1 MLEKRILEA
10 ETQVENAVAIWTH
23 SLSQVYSLV
32 LPVLVNLIL
41 TLSSWVYV
49 YEMKSENLTVPVF
62 LLDRAA
68 NMTTGNDIYDGML
81 NGLICVGS
89 VGSLS
94 FVMLTF
100 ALYDF
105 RRLIQCWLSLSSL
118 VLMFCVSSTFFN
130 RLTVRLFAVTN
141 PFVVGFFTLIYG
153 TVGCLAFFTN
163 RLPLVFH
170 QVYVVSNC
178 SLVSLFYLQLLPN
191 HTTWFLLACIV
202 LWDIFAVL
210 TPIGP
215 LRQVMDKAQDYSEDV
230 LRFLMFTTAEE
241 EATQLIEEVE
251 VEEKIKYDVV
261 ESDDCSTADEISET
275 WDLDGW
281 STPVEQIEETI
292 ELEVKK
298 TTKTA
303 HDALNDSSARLGMGD
318 FVFYSLLVGK
328 AATSGSVVATLAA
341 AIGVINGLIFTLT
354 AWTDGD
360 ETLPALPV
368 SIFFGML
375 LHFGSLYLIEPMLQL
390 VVLVSF
396 WQIQLLLNTPALA
409 IFVKI
414 VAKDPLRVI
423 LFFLGAFF
431 WLLSVLISGLFALP
445 FSANILPIVF
455 ISALIQEAARVGY
468 FSLLHRAQK
477 DLEKVAA
484 NEVEVF
490 SLRLSFASRH
500 VLAVVCGLGIG
511 VISALFIL
519 INVLADYS
527 SEGIVGLPA
536 SISKDS
542 EYLSVDQASF
552 PIFFSVSN
560 CLLVLDHVAWTIILW
575 DACHNYVYRLQS
587 RWWMGAIVPIIAHL
601 FNNLLSTF
609 ATEQKSIALIGQV
622 MVFVLSSLHCYL
634 ILRKPTRFVRF
645 RNAWAST

>member
-49 YEMKSENLTVPVF
+49 YEMKSENLTVP
-62 LLDRAA
+62 
-68 NMTTGNDIYDGML
+68 L

-241 EATQLIEEVE
+241 EATQLVEEVEVE

-292 ELEVKK
+292 ELKVKK

-390 VVLVSF
+390 VV
-396 WQIQLLLNTPALA
+396 
-409 IFVKI
+409 
-414 VAKDPLRVI
+414 
-423 LFFLGAFF
+423 
-431 WLLSVLISGLFALP
+431 
-445 FSANILPIVF
+445 
-455 ISALIQEAARVGY
+455 
-468 FSLLHRAQK
+468 
-477 DLEKVAA
+477 
-484 NEVEVF
+484 
-490 SLRLSFASRH
+490 
-500 VLAVVCGLGIG
+500 
-511 VISALFIL
+511 
-519 INVLADYS
+519 
-527 SEGIVGLPA
+527 
-536 SISKDS
+536 
-542 EYLSVDQASF
+542 
-552 PIFFSVSN
+552 
-560 CLLVLDHVAWTIILW
+560 
-575 DACHNYVYRLQS
+575 
-587 RWWMGAIVPIIAHL
+587 
-601 FNNLLSTF
+601 
-609 ATEQKSIALIGQV
+609 
-622 MVFVLSSLHCYL
+622 MV
-634 ILRKPTRFVRF
+634 
-645 RNAWAST
+645 